1 MEQIHPLCADLYMS
15 LSLQALI
22 RKSVSMCP
30 CSDAFTIIYIYINI
44 YLTSLIFIPSSG
56 LHRNYKEF
64 LILKSCLPQKPI
76 ILCFRLDCT

>member
-30 CSDAFTIIYIYINI
+30 CLDAFNIIYI
-44 YLTSLIFIPSSG
+44 
-56 LHRNYKEF
+56 
-64 LILKSCLPQKPI
+64 
-76 ILCFRLDCT
+76 